1 MKLLNIFTT
10 VVLSSALIS
19 TAFASDGYQQIRNA
33 TGKVEIA
40 NKNSSLTQCY
50 QKIPIL
56 ALRDPITVN

>member
-40 NKNSSLTQCY
+40 NK
-50 QKIPIL
+50 KIPH
-56 ALRDPITVN
+56 